1 MVQQSTTYHNMSQLL
16 SIRRKSGSRCRTGA
30 YLSRQC
36 TAEHHQCCS
45 TAQSLG
51 KAVVLGSHRSGQGL
65 AEVAAEAAAGVYVA
79 SCVCLVRTL
88 DGACRPD
95 GSAVFHILPGRADAS
110 AMYYQVLHPLTRA
123 AAKQRVEEARDVADR
138 RLIRRLRTARH
149 GKRRVTHRQAA
160 LTG

>member
-1 MVQQSTTYHNMSQLL
+1 MSYWSLF
-16 SIRRKSGSRCRTGA
+16 IATVHGRASRGR
-30 YLSRQC
+30 
-36 TAEHHQCCS
+36 S

-51 KAVVLGSHRSGQGL
+51 KAVVLGSAQATGAAKGSV
-65 AEVAAEAAAGVYVA
+65 AEVAAEAATGVYVA
-79 SCVCLVRTL
+79 SCVCLVCTL

>member
-1 MVQQSTTYHNMSQLL
+1 MLQHCAVAWQGSCA
-16 SIRRKSGSRCRTGA
+16 RKRTRHRGAAKGS
-30 YLSRQC
+30 
-36 TAEHHQCCS
+36 
-45 TAQSLG
+45 
-51 KAVVLGSHRSGQGL
+51 V

-79 SCVCLVRTL
+79 SCVCLVCTL

-123 AAKQRVEEARDVADR
+123 AAKQRVEETRDVADR
-138 RLIRRLRTARH
+138 RLIRRLRTARQ